1 MKSNL
6 IIPRPWL
13 AFALTIIIGCGKH
26 PSTISGA
33 KNHEKSISFHY
44 PALFGQAIFRMGERD
59 KSSSAESHTA
69 PANQA
74 SKALNHAGHSQNI
87 GGFGNQFVGDHLH
100 QAESGRLEHLEEI
113 SMQTNVDGKLNDAL
127 AEIPIIDHEIS
138 SLKDFKS
145 GGVESQGEKVR
156 ESRTSFSALNDLPSS
171 HFSFLMYSIL
181 AFVAVIAA
189 SVALIKNRGHTS
201 FDTEKIDE
209 EKKSLLAKS
218 SFVIADEM
226 EDPVKHAEVG
236 IRKLGKS
243 GMSQSN
249 PQDTLVEHIN
259 KAENCD
265 EGCNTE
271 QSAIEALNTAKA
283 ALVVRVSELEAQ
295 ASKDKASTGA
305 LDTAKA
311 ALVVRVRELE
321 AQVAK
326 DEAKTVAH
334 DEEKAALTE
343 RVSELEE
350 QISLNEDDAAMMY
363 DAKKELVIRVS
374 ELEAQSL
381 KDKASAVAVHTAK
394 TALDVRVSELEKKVT
409 LSTKEKDEVDAVV
422 LELRDTMALH
432 AADLIKT
439 SEAYAARE
447 LSLERLVKAKVA
459 ELGGLQERLDR
470 LVLAQDSRD
479 KENQNNLMIIKEH
492 REKKGFLEATTTELK
507 YQVGELEAQ
516 RDRLRVKA
524 AHARFG
530 ARQSEGVA
538 SRPGDSVFQRESG
551 ASAHGAFDLHSS
563 EADNFNMDNM
573 GDFSDSDCSMLPD
586 VFTDPDTTTT
596 AIDSSFDA
604 DSDMDRSRISEVAK
618 KAASTVRG
626 DGGKPNY
633 LDLDPLRNRRLS
645 TPDTR

>member
-1 MKSNL
+1 M
-6 IIPRPWL
+6 
-13 AFALTIIIGCGKH
+13 
-26 PSTISGA
+26 
-33 KNHEKSISFHY
+33 
-44 PALFGQAIFRMGERD
+44 
-59 KSSSAESHTA
+59 
-69 PANQA
+69 
-74 SKALNHAGHSQNI
+74 
-87 GGFGNQFVGDHLH
+87 
-100 QAESGRLEHLEEI
+100 
-113 SMQTNVDGKLNDAL
+113 
-127 AEIPIIDHEIS
+127 
-138 SLKDFKS
+138 
-145 GGVESQGEKVR
+145 
-156 ESRTSFSALNDLPSS
+156 
-171 HFSFLMYSIL
+171 
-181 AFVAVIAA
+181 
-189 SVALIKNRGHTS
+189 
-201 FDTEKIDE
+201 
-209 EKKSLLAKS
+209 
-218 SFVIADEM
+218 
-226 EDPVKHAEVG
+226 
-236 IRKLGKS
+236 
-243 GMSQSN
+243 
-249 PQDTLVEHIN
+249 
-259 KAENCD
+259 
-265 EGCNTE
+265 
-271 QSAIEALNTAKA
+271 
-283 ALVVRVSELEAQ
+283 RVSELEAQ
-295 ASKDKASTGA
+295 VAKDKASTGA

-311 ALVVRVRELE
+311 ALVVRVSELE

-326 DEAKTVAH
+326 DKASTGAL
-334 DEEKAALTE
+334 DTAKAALVVRVSELEAQVAKDKASKGALDTAKE
-343 RVSELEE
+343 ALSDRVSELEE
-350 QISLNEDDAAMMY
+350 QILINEDDAAVMY
-363 DAKKELVIRVS
+363 DAKKELVMRVS
-374 ELEAQSL
+374 ELEAQSS
-381 KDKASAVAVHTAK
+381 KDKASAVALDTVK
-394 TALDVRVSELEKKVT
+394 TALVMRVSELEKKVA
-409 LSTKEKDEVDAVV
+409 LSTKEKDEVDALV

-447 LSLERLVKAKVA
+447 LSLEKLVKAKVT

-604 DSDMDRSRISEVAK
+604 DSDMDRSRITEVAK
-618 KAASTVRG
+618 KTAPTGRG

-645 TPDTR
+645 TPDTK